1 MKFKLLLLAL
11 YMKITRA
18 AKKDARFQD
27 FIKTKQ
33 LRFTIKTSGGE
44 KGRQY
49 IFDQGMIS
57 SSGDIHSGC
66 DAAMVWCDEDTAFKV
81 MTSGNDEASIAALT
95 EEKLQVEGSLKE
107 FLWFSRAL
115 DIMMG
120 KA

>member
-11 YMKITRA
+11 YMKMSKA
-18 AKKDARFQD
+18 AKKDVRFRD
-27 FIKTKQ
+27 FIRTKQ
-33 LRFTIKTSGGE
+33 LRITIKTSEGE

-49 IFDQGMIS
+49 IFDRGKIS
-57 SSGDIHSGC
+57 STGDIHGGC

-95 EEKLQVEGSLKE
+95 EEKLQVEGNLKE